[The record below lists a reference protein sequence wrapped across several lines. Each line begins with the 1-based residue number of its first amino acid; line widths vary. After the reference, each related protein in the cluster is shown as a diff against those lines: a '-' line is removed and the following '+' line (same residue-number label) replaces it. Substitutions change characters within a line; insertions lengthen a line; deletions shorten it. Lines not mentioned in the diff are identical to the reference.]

1 MVASL
6 SASLLSGLLAW
17 APPDPAPVQP
27 SDQPNGQ
34 PEGPAA
40 PPEGPV
46 YDPNADSAQ
55 LRAQAFGDTSAEL
68 PYAIEPL
75 QLSEVLEIALEEN
88 LDLQNRVIAVEV
100 SEAQILA
107 ASGAFDVVITANLS
121 ASIQRSKPRGSAFVF
136 STGSRSISGGFGVAR
151 PLETGGRIALD
162 INVSRTLTDQPI
174 SFFQPDLGS
183 ATLAQYQIRPTLT
196 FQHPLLRGMGVK
208 VNRAAID
215 RAKLARSNAEADE
228 LVAAQNLVRDLISAY
243 WDVLAAERD
252 LQNKRQSVELAR
264 EQLTRTEA
272 QVRAGRLA
280 AVESKA
286 VEQSLAQRET
296 DVLLAEN
303 TLLDVSLRLRT
314 LMGQDFAGREV
325 LGVSPAT
332 DPVESIQ
339 PEPID
344 VQAEIDRALAANP
357 AVRQL
362 EIALSSKR
370 IDEIEAANSRL
381 PQLDFTGTFAP
392 QGRSVDTQPNAQT
405 GEPGSTGSWGE
416 AFRNFG
422 TSDVARD
429 GLFAEYT
436 VTGALDL
443 SWSVQNRA
451 AKGNHQRVL
460 AELRQAET
468 NLKSV
473 RQNTATQVISAG
485 NKLRS
490 AAKQIELARI
500 SIELAEQ
507 NLAAE
512 QARFDVGRSTNYDV
526 LFRIDELLNAQTT
539 LLRAGLDYLRARA
552 ELQAL
557 TGEILP
563 AYGLDLPSG
572 AAAPSAG

>member
-1 MVASL
+1 MLGSL
-6 SASLLSGLLAW
+6 SALLVIGQLAW
-17 APPDPAPVQP
+17 APPVQPDSPPPQPAPAGESVP
-27 SDQPNGQ
+27 P
-34 PEGPAA
+34 PTTGPT
-40 PPEGPV
+40 
-46 YDPNADSAQ
+46 YDPKADPSA
-55 LRAQAFGDTSAEL
+55 LRQQAFGDEGEL
-68 PYAIEPL
+68 PYDTEPL
-75 QLSEVLEIALEEN
+75 QLSEVLQIAIDEN
-88 LDLQNRVIAVEV
+88 LELQNRVVAIEI
-100 SEAQILA
+100 SEAQVLA
-107 ASGAFDVVITANLS
+107 ATGAFDVVITAGIS
-121 ASIQRSKPRGSAFVF
+121 AQIQRSKPRGSAFIF
-136 STGSRSISGGFGVAR
+136 STGSRSLAGYFGVMR
-151 PLETGGRIALD
+151 PLETGGRISLD
-162 INVSRTLTDQPI
+162 VNVSRTLTDQPI
-174 SFFQPDLGS
+174 SFINPAAGS

-196 FQHPLLRGMGVK
+196 FQHPLLRGMGLK
-208 VNRAAID
+208 VNRAQID
-215 RAKLARSNAEADE
+215 RAKLARSSAEADE
-228 LVAAQNLVRDLISAY
+228 LVTAQNLVRDIISAY
-243 WDVLAAERD
+243 WDVLAAQRD
-252 LQNKRQSVELAR
+252 LENRRQSVQLAK
-264 EQLTRTEA
+264 EQLARTEA

-280 AVESKA
+280 AVEAKA

-303 TLLDVSLRLRT
+303 LLLDTSLRLRT
-314 LMGQDFAGREV
+314 LMGQEFAGREV
-325 LGVSPAT
+325 LGVEAAT
-332 DPVESIQ
+332 DPVESIN

-362 EIALSSKR
+362 EIALASRR
-370 IDEIEAANSRL
+370 IDEIEAANQRL

-392 QGRSVDTQPNAQT
+392 LGRSVDTRPDEQT
-405 GEPGSTGSWGE
+405 GEAGSTGSWGE

-422 TSDVARD
+422 TDNVAED

-436 VTGALDL
+436 VTGALDFT
-443 SWSVQNRA
+443 WSVQNRT

-460 AELRQAET
+460 AEIRQAEL

-473 RQNTATQVISAG
+473 RQSTATQVISAS

-526 LFRIDELLNAQTT
+526 LFRIDELLTAQTT
-539 LLRAGLDYLRARA
+539 LLRAGLDYLRAKA

-572 AAAPSAG
+572 AAAPSDG

>member
-1 MVASL
+1 MI
-6 SASLLSGLLAW
+6 GQLAW
-17 APPDPAPVQP
+17 APPVQPDSPPPQPAPAGESVP
-27 SDQPNGQ
+27 P
-34 PEGPAA
+34 PTTGPT
-40 PPEGPV
+40 
-46 YDPNADSAQ
+46 YDPKADPSA
-55 LRAQAFGDTSAEL
+55 LRQQAFGDEGEL
-68 PYAIEPL
+68 PYDTEPL
-75 QLSEVLEIALEEN
+75 QLSEVLQIAIDEN
-88 LDLQNRVIAVEV
+88 LELQNRVVAIEI
-100 SEAQILA
+100 SEAQVLA
-107 ASGAFDVVITANLS
+107 ATGAFDVVITAGIS
-121 ASIQRSKPRGSAFVF
+121 AQIQRSKPRGSAFIF
-136 STGSRSISGGFGVAR
+136 STGSRSLAGYFGVMR
-151 PLETGGRIALD
+151 PLETGGRISLD
-162 INVSRTLTDQPI
+162 VNVSRTLTDQPI
-174 SFFQPDLGS
+174 SFINPAAGS

-196 FQHPLLRGMGVK
+196 FQHPLLRGMGLK
-208 VNRAAID
+208 VNRAQID
-215 RAKLARSNAEADE
+215 RAKLARSSAEADE
-228 LVAAQNLVRDLISAY
+228 LVTAQNLVRDIISAY
-243 WDVLAAERD
+243 WDVLAAQRD
-252 LQNKRQSVELAR
+252 LENRRQSVQLAK
-264 EQLTRTEA
+264 EQLARTEA

-280 AVESKA
+280 AVEAKA

-303 TLLDVSLRLRT
+303 LLLDTSLRLRT
-314 LMGQDFAGREV
+314 LMGQEFAGREV
-325 LGVSPAT
+325 LGVEAAT
-332 DPVESIQ
+332 DPVESIS

-362 EIALSSKR
+362 EIALASRR
-370 IDEIEAANSRL
+370 IDEIEAANQRL

-392 QGRSVDTQPNAQT
+392 LGRSVDTRPDEQT
-405 GEPGSTGSWGE
+405 GAAGSTGSWGE

-422 TSDVARD
+422 TDDVAED

-436 VTGALDL
+436 VTGALDFT
-443 SWSVQNRA
+443 WSVQNRT

-460 AELRQAET
+460 AEIRQAEL

-473 RQNTATQVISAG
+473 RQSTATQVISAS

-526 LFRIDELLNAQTT
+526 LFRIDELLTAQTT
-539 LLRAGLDYLRARA
+539 LLRAGLDYLRAKA

-572 AAAPSAG
+572 AAAPSDG

>member
-1 MVASL
+1 MF
-6 SASLLSGLLAW
+6 
-17 APPDPAPVQP
+17 
-27 SDQPNGQ
+27 
-34 PEGPAA
+34 
-40 PPEGPV
+40 
-46 YDPNADSAQ
+46 DPNADPNT
-55 LRAQAFGDTSAEL
+55 LREQAFGLDHEL
-68 PYAIEPL
+68 PYATETL
-75 QLSEVLEIALEEN
+75 QLSEVLQIAVDEN
-88 LDLQNRVIAVEV
+88 LELQSRVVAIEI
-100 SEAQILA
+100 SEAQVLA
-107 ASGAFDVVITANLS
+107 ATGAFDVVITAGVS
-121 ASIQRSKPRGSAFVF
+121 AQIQRSKPRGSAFIF
-136 STGSRSISGGFGVAR
+136 STGSRSISGYFGVAR
-151 PLETGGRIALD
+151 PLETGGRIALE

-174 SFFQPDLGS
+174 SFISPELGS

-215 RAKLARSNAEADE
+215 RAKLARSSAEADE
-228 LVAAQNLVRDLISAY
+228 LVYAQNLVRDIISAY
-243 WDVLAAERD
+243 WDVLAAQRD
-252 LQNKRQSVELAR
+252 LENRRQSVELAK

-280 AVESKA
+280 AVEAKA

-303 TLLDVSLRLRT
+303 TLLDASLRLRT
-314 LMGQDFAGREV
+314 LMGQEFADREV
-325 LGVSPAT
+325 LGVEPGT
-332 DPVESIQ
+332 DPVESIR

-362 EIALSSKR
+362 EIALASRR
-370 IDEIEAANSRL
+370 IDEIESANQRL

-392 QGRSVDTQPNAQT
+392 LGRSVDTRPDAAT

-422 TSDVARD
+422 TDDVAED

-436 VTGALDL
+436 ITGALDL
-443 SWSVQNRA
+443 TWSVQNRT

-460 AELRQAET
+460 AEIRQAEL

-473 RQNTATQVISAG
+473 RQSTATQVISAS

-490 AAKQIELARI
+490 AAKQIELAQI
-500 SIELAEQ
+500 SIELAQQ

-526 LFRIDELLNAQTT
+526 LFRIDELLTAQTT
-539 LLRAGLDYLRARA
+539 LLRAGLDYLRAKA

-572 AAAPSAG
+572 ATTPAGPSDG